1 MNIIIG
7 LFLFFLFIGIALKAG
22 VLFFKIIF
30 TVLGL
35 IIGGSV
41 VLMLLPLG
49 LGLGLIL
56 LVPAILI
63 GIIVSIFKCIA
74 FIL

>member
-1 MNIIIG
+1 MEIIIG
-7 LFLFFLFIGIALKAG
+7 LFIFILFIGIALKAG
-22 VLFFKIIF
+22 VLLLKILF

-35 IIGGSV
+35 VVGGAV
-41 VLMLLPLG
+41 IVMLLPLG

-63 GIIVSIFKCIA
+63 GIIVSIFKCIM
-74 FIL
+74 FIF

>member
-1 MNIIIG
+1 MEIIIG
-7 LFLFFLFIGIALKAG
+7 LFVFFLFIGIALKAG
-22 VLFFKIIF
+22 VLLLKILF

-35 IIGGSV
+35 IVGGAV
-41 VLMLLPLG
+41 IVMLLPLG

-63 GIIVSIFKCIA
+63 GIIVSIFKCIM
-74 FIL
+74 FIF

>member
-1 MNIIIG
+1 MEIIIG
-7 LFLFFLFIGIALKAG
+7 LFVFFLFIGIALKAG
-22 VLFFKIIF
+22 VLLLKILF

-35 IIGGSV
+35 IVGGAV
-41 VLMLLPLG
+41 VVMLLPLG

-63 GIIVSIFKCIA
+63 GIIVSIFKCIM
-74 FIL
+74 FIF

>member
-1 MNIIIG
+1 MEIIIG
-7 LFLFFLFIGIALKAG
+7 LFIFFLFIAIALKAG
-22 VLFFKIIF
+22 VLLLKILF

-35 IIGGSV
+35 IVGGAV
-41 VLMLLPLG
+41 IFMLLPLG

-63 GIIVSIFKCIA
+63 GIIVSIFKCIM
-74 FIL
+74 FIF